1 MLRIKNIGAIAI
13 AITTLLF
20 IAGVA
25 SAKSYTV
32 SGTWISQKGSYF
44 RIPAHAFPFAG
55 GAKEITGAAQIDS
68 PGTAVVIPTGFW
80 DSQHSSLNPVNTN
93 EVVQL
98 GTDWSFDGPAT
109 GVMAQGTA
117 LLAAQALTAAHPTH
131 KNADFKYCPG
141 ASNNPVCIN
150 NLAGGANG
158 TLAGRIQYTAGSNS
172 FGGTM
177 QYIISGIGT
186 IVNSLGTID
195 GEDRW
200 AHNNLAGDLGN
211 PQGMGGSYANTAFV
225 SLGAGPA
232 STGAVCGGLSCG
244 PFANG
249 VITVP
254 GTITGVAPPSGQT
267 TTGMPMTTGTVTV
280 SIPMSKNSIGNGLFA
295 PMTLVAKGS
304 DSRNAGGFGNISL
317 VAGSLSHRQ
326 VGWITPNM
334 EFVTL
339 SFSMGNPSEAD
350 IPAMS
355 TMGLVAGAALFVL
368 SFGYVM
374 RKRL

>member
-1 MLRIKNIGAIAI
+1 MLRIKNAGAIAI
-13 AITTLLF
+13 ALTTLLF
-20 IAGVA
+20 VAGVA

-32 SGTWISQKGSYF
+32 SGAWISQKGTYF
-44 RIPAHAFPFAG
+44 RIPAHAFPFVPEPRPI
-55 GAKEITGAAQIDS
+55 KGAAQIDS
-68 PGTAVVIPTGFW
+68 VGTAVVIPTGFW
-80 DSQHSSLNPVNTN
+80 DSQYSSLNPVNTD

-98 GTDWSFDGPAT
+98 GTDWSFDGPAV
-109 GVMAQGTA
+109 GVMSQGTA
-117 LLAAQALTAAHPTH
+117 LLAAQTLTAAHPTH
-131 KNADFKYCPG
+131 KNANFKYCPG
-141 ASNNPVCIN
+141 ASNNPACLN
-150 NLAGGANG
+150 NLAGGASG
-158 TLAGRIQYTAGSNS
+158 TKAGRIQYTAGSNS

-177 QYIISGIGT
+177 QYILSGIGT
-186 IVNSLGTID
+186 IVNSIGTIG

-211 PQGMGGSYANTAFV
+211 PQAMGGSYANTAFV

-254 GTITGVAPPSGQT
+254 GNITGIGPPSGQT
-267 TTGMPMTTGTVTV
+267 STGMPMTTGTVTV
-280 SIPMSKNSIGNGLFA
+280 SIPQSKNSIGNGLFG
-295 PMTLVAKGS
+295 PMTLVGKGS
-304 DSRNAGGFGNISL
+304 DSRNAGGYGNISL
-317 VAGSLSHRQ
+317 VAGALSHRQ

-339 SFSMGNPSEAD
+339 SFSMGNPSQAD

-355 TMGLVAGAALFVL
+355 PMGLVAGAVLFVL